1 MNNKMYVKLNLLML
15 AISLAAFLLIG
26 YHPYLQNDDMS
37 TLLQLRGPIRKMWHF
52 LVTEDIH
59 LPVYFFLIRG
69 WFCIFGDSVF
79 SARCFSYLGVLCCA
93 FGGGI
98 MLRRLY
104 GEKAALWFTLLFLC
118 SPGTFYMAYI
128 IRMYSFACFFCLA
141 AFLSAQAAFQKE
153 ERKDFILYVLFSFLA
168 SWTHYY
174 AAFFCALTALSF
186 LEQSRKKGKAVFEKF
201 FICNTILFLLV
212 CPEVIFFSH
221 QNVITWITMKH
232 VGTAWADLF
241 QMEKI
246 GNFYKAI
253 PTFVQIFL
261 WFAGIQFLLN
271 DEKSERKNM
280 AKTALV
286 TGLGV
291 FGIGIIISV
300 LYRPAYVGRYSLI
313 FWGALFVFFTMGI
326 YENRIN
332 KIILSVLLPFSFFY
346 TTFYIHHFT
355 QVSVQKE
362 FYQMVKG
369 NVSKDD
375 VIVTLNWQIVYWL
388 YYHFPEYDIRIFK
401 GTEQNIFW
409 ERQKLID
416 LEGIQK
422 LLKSKKV
429 FVMSDVETEKNIV
442 FNLYSEYDP
451 YLGLFLEL
459 NQILPNNDQKH
470 LPDKNT
476 EAGEEDDVEEGE
488 EETGTEAEENPD

>member
-1 MNNKMYVKLNLLML
+1 
-15 AISLAAFLLIG
+15 
-26 YHPYLQNDDMS
+26 
-37 TLLQLRGPIRKMWHF
+37 
-52 LVTEDIH
+52 
-59 LPVYFFLIRG
+59 
-69 WFCIFGDSVF
+69 
-79 SARCFSYLGVLCCA
+79 
-93 FGGGI
+93 
-98 MLRRLY
+98 
-104 GEKAALWFTLLFLC
+104 
-118 SPGTFYMAYI
+118 
-128 IRMYSFACFFCLA
+128 
-141 AFLSAQAAFQKE
+141 
-153 ERKDFILYVLFSFLA
+153 
-168 SWTHYY
+168 
-174 AAFFCALTALSF
+174 
-186 LEQSRKKGKAVFEKF
+186 
-201 FICNTILFLLV
+201 
-212 CPEVIFFSH
+212 
-221 QNVITWITMKH
+221 
-232 VGTAWADLF
+232 
-241 QMEKI
+241 
-246 GNFYKAI
+246 
-253 PTFVQIFL
+253 
-261 WFAGIQFLLN
+261 
-271 DEKSERKNM
+271 M